1 MRVVIC
7 DDNEEISNLLEG
19 YLREF
24 FEKNKIKQ
32 PEYVKFHSGED
43 LICDEGNVDIAFLDV
58 EMPGL
63 SGIHVGDVLKKK
75 NSQVIV
81 FIVTAYPEYLDDA
94 MKIKV
99 FRYLSKPVDKKRL
112 FRNMKDAL
120 RQYSLAVEKVAVE
133 TKEKV
138 TTLYA
143 HEIICIEAR
152 ARRTYVY
159 TATETYCSIHNMQ
172 YWKEKLNKASF
183 FQTHRSYIVNMKHVS
198 KFDNTLV
205 YFDKLELT
213 AYLTRRKY
221 KEFKDSYLLYVE
233 SMR

>member
-1 MRVVIC
+1 MRIVIC
-7 DDNEEISNLLEG
+7 DDNEEIGELLEG

-32 PEYVKFHSGED
+32 PEYVKFHNGED
-43 LICDEGNVDIAFLDV
+43 LIHDDGDVDIAFLDV

-75 NSQVIV
+75 NSQALV

-94 MKIKV
+94 MKINV
-99 FRYLSKPVDKKRL
+99 FRYLSKPVDRKRL

-120 RQYSLAVEKVAVE
+120 CQYSAAVEKIGVE

-138 TTLYA
+138 VTLYA
-143 HEIICIEAR
+143 HEIICVETKSR
-152 ARRTYVY
+152 KTYVH
-159 TATETYCSIHNMQ
+159 TSSETYCSVHNMQ

-183 FQTHRSYIVNMKHVS
+183 FQTHRSYIVNMKHVA
-198 KFDNTLV
+198 KFDNTLI
-205 YFDKLELT
+205 YFDELKLT

-221 KEFKDSYLLYVE
+221 KEFKDAYMLYLE